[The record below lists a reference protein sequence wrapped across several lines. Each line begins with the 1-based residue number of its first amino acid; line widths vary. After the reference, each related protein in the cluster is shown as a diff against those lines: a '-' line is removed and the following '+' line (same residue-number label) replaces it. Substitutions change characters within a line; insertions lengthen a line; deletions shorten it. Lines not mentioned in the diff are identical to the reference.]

1 MIETKFKHTDIGSV
15 PQEWEVTSFG
25 EAFKKLNA
33 ASYTWDETTQEGDC
47 AYLHYGYIHTRYHDH
62 LDVEHDELPYVSKS
76 KANRFAKLQD
86 GDLIMLNAS
95 EDYDGVNDCVE
106 IMNCNKALIAGQHT
120 IPLRPNKD
128 KLQKGFIGYIPSIP
142 AVKMQLIENAVGT
155 KVYGV
160 TNEVL
165 QTVLFSLPPLPEQR
179 RIASALMKV
188 DGLIANLDK
197 LIAKKQAIKKG
208 AMQELLT
215 GKKRLP
221 GFKGEWKEVR
231 LGDVSCFI
239 GGGTPNTSISK
250 YWKGTIPWVSS
261 SDLNEDDIFHI
272 SRTRFITKQA
282 VIDSATKLCPNG
294 TIHLVTR
301 VGLGKLAISFTEECT
316 SQDFCN
322 IVLDT
327 TICDISFVALSLLPI
342 MQKRKEEAQGTT
354 IKGIT
359 VNDVSTIPIALPPLP
374 EQRAIAHVLSVMDS
388 DISLLEQ
395 KREKM
400 KAVKQGMMHD
410 LLTGRIRLTE

>member
-221 GFKGEWKEVR
+221 GFKGEWKDSTI
-231 LGDVSCFI
+231 GDIAQIV
-239 GGGTPNTSISK
+239 GGGTPSTEVDNYWNGDIQWFTPAELSDNNKYAFKSIRTISKQGVRNSSAKILPINTILLTSRASIGIAAILKTPAATNQGFQSLIIKGDSDVEFVYYLLHILRTQMLSLASGSTFLELSPSKLASISF
-250 YWKGTIPWVSS
+250 S
-261 SDLNEDDIFHI
+261 
-272 SRTRFITKQA
+272 
-282 VIDSATKLCPNG
+282 
-294 TIHLVTR
+294 
-301 VGLGKLAISFTEECT
+301 
-316 SQDFCN
+316 
-322 IVLDT
+322 
-327 TICDISFVALSLLPI
+327 
-342 MQKRKEEAQGTT
+342 
-354 IKGIT
+354 
-359 VNDVSTIPIALPPLP
+359 LPPLP

>member
-1 MIETKFKHTDIGSV
+1 MIETKFKHTDIGPV
-15 PQEWEVTSFG
+15 PKEWEVKTLSEVGSFSKGRGISRAESNSGKLPAVRYG
-25 EAFKKLNA
+25 ELYTDHNDYIKKFRSYISTDVAKGAKLIHKGDILFA
-33 ASYTWDETTQEGDC
+33 ASGETKEDIGKSVAFINDFDAYAGGDIIILSPQGNYDPI
-47 AYLHYGYIHTRYHDH
+47 YL
-62 LDVEHDELPYVSKS
+62 
-76 KANRFAKLQD
+76 
-86 GDLIMLNAS
+86 
-95 EDYDGVNDCVE
+95 
-106 IMNCNKALIAGQHT
+106 
-120 IPLRPNKD
+120 
-128 KLQKGFIGYIPSIP
+128 GFISNSKLVQSQKASRGQGDAVVHIVTSDLGTIQIP
-142 AVKMQLIENAVGT
+142 
-155 KVYGV
+155 
-160 TNEVL
+160 
-165 QTVLFSLPPLPEQR
+165 LPPLPEQR

-231 LGDVSCFI
+231 LGNVSCFI

>member
-1 MIETKFKHTDIGSV
+1 M
-15 PQEWEVTSFG
+15 TSFG
-25 EAFKKLNA
+25 EVFKKLNA

-165 QTVLFSLPPLPEQR
+165 QIVLFSLPPLPEQR

-221 GFKGEWKEVR
+221 GFKGEWKDSTI
-231 LGDVSCFI
+231 GDIAQIV
-239 GGGTPNTSISK
+239 GGGTPSTEVDNYWNGDIQWFTPAELSDNNKYAFKSIRTISKQGVRNSSAKILPINTILLTSRASIGIAAILKTPAATNQGFQSLIIKGDSDVEFVYYLLHILRTQMLSLASGSTFLELSPSKLASISF
-250 YWKGTIPWVSS
+250 S
-261 SDLNEDDIFHI
+261 
-272 SRTRFITKQA
+272 
-282 VIDSATKLCPNG
+282 
-294 TIHLVTR
+294 
-301 VGLGKLAISFTEECT
+301 
-316 SQDFCN
+316 
-322 IVLDT
+322 
-327 TICDISFVALSLLPI
+327 
-342 MQKRKEEAQGTT
+342 
-354 IKGIT
+354 
-359 VNDVSTIPIALPPLP
+359 LPPLP

>member
-1 MIETKFKHTDIGSV
+1 
-15 PQEWEVTSFG
+15 
-25 EAFKKLNA
+25 
-33 ASYTWDETTQEGDC
+33 
-47 AYLHYGYIHTRYHDH
+47 
-62 LDVEHDELPYVSKS
+62 
-76 KANRFAKLQD
+76 
-86 GDLIMLNAS
+86 MLNAS

-231 LGDVSCFI
+231 LGDIFNISA
-239 GGGTPNTSISK
+239 GGDLDKKHFSPSYSSLFQYPIYSNSFQNHGLYGYTSIPK
-250 YWKGTIPWVSS
+250 YKSET
-261 SDLNEDDIFHI
+261 
-272 SRTRFITKQA
+272 
-282 VIDSATKLCPNG
+282 
-294 TIHLVTR
+294 
-301 VGLGKLAISFTEECT
+301 
-316 SQDFCN
+316 
-322 IVLDT
+322 
-327 TICDISFVALSLLPI
+327 
-342 MQKRKEEAQGTT
+342 
-354 IKGIT
+354 IT
-359 VNDVSTIPIALPPLP
+359 VTGRGYLGHAEYRDKSYDAIIRIIILTPKMKVNCYLISEIINFSKPFVIESTSIPQLTAPQVAQSVVEIPPLP